1 MTMKFENIEAVILDK
16 DGVFVDFN
24 KAWLR
29 IIAYPAQ
36 LTAERASNT
45 SEELIAI
52 RNACIKAVG
61 VDDDLDIVDP
71 YGPCS
76 MPKDTVRLA
85 LATGLYLTKNSTDP
99 NFGWMHSFEII
110 DECMQQAKEEMKV
123 SELSEEVPG
132 SIAKIKE
139 IAENYKVAI
148 YTSDSMQNTIETLD
162 KFDLAGCVCEDMQTG
177 EKKDADNYLSLCEK
191 IGVKAE
197 NTLLISDGPL
207 DIRAAKACGGKTI
220 AVLSGVLD
228 EDYNLNTIRDLTD
241 EILPSIAELDLSNI
255 DGPKK
260 KQAA

>member
-24 KAWLR
+24 KVGLR
-29 IIAYPAQ
+29 IIAYRAQ
-36 LTAERASNT
+36 LIAERASNT
-45 SEELIAI
+45 SEELVSI
-52 RNACIKAVG
+52 RNACIKAMG
-61 VDDDLDIVDP
+61 VDDDLDTVDP

-76 MPKDTVRLA
+76 MPRDTVRLA
-85 LATGLYLTKNSTDP
+85 LATAVYLTKNGVDP
-99 NFGWMHSFEII
+99 NFGWLHSFEIV
-110 DECMQQAKEEMKV
+110 DDCMQQAREELKV
-123 SELSEEVPG
+123 SELSEEIPG
-132 SIAKIKE
+132 AIAKIKE

-162 KFDLAGCVCEDMQTG
+162 KFDLAGSVCEDIQAG
-177 EKKDADNYLSLCEK
+177 EKKNADNYMTLCEK

-207 DIRAAKACGGKTI
+207 DIRAAKACGAKAI

-228 EDYNLNTIRDLTD
+228 EDYNMKSIRELTD
-241 EILPSIAELDLSNI
+241 EVLDSIAELDINNI

-260 KQAA
+260 KLAA